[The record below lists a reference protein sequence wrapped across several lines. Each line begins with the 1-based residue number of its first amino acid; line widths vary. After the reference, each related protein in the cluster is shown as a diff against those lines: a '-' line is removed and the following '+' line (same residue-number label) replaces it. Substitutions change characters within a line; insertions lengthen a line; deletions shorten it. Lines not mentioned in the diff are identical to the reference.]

1 MRVVV
6 QIIVFLMTFAGFLA
20 SMTVPIMIVGFIS
33 IGIWGPELMHR
44 SLGPEHPSTYFFLL
58 LVPAGIVIS
67 GIAYVAVVILPVFSK
82 YDIPVSGRIIRILA
96 SWMRRRAIRYAQLME
111 RY

>member
-1 MRVVV
+1 MRILVKLT
-6 QIIVFLMTFAGFLA
+6 VFLMAFAGLLA

-33 IGIWGPELMHR
+33 MAIWGPELMHQ

-67 GIAYVAVVILPVFSK
+67 GIAYVAIVILPVFAK
-82 YDIPVSGRIIRILA
+82 YDIPISGSIIRILA
-96 SWMRRRAIRYAQLME
+96 SWMRRRAIRYAELME